1 MRILITG
8 VAGRV
13 GTELATRSLASGHAV
28 RGTVRPGGRVLTPA
42 LARDVEVVEV
52 SLADA
57 GSLARAVDGVDVVV
71 HLAARMVP
79 GDRPI
84 DELFDGNVLGTL
96 RLLEAAA
103 SARTPV
109 RRLVLA
115 STDNTY
121 GPARPRFTP
130 ITEDH
135 PQVPGDYYG
144 TSKLL
149 AEQLVQNLAELHGLE
164 YTIVRLGSVV
174 EPHEVLPLFR
184 LDWTQAFL
192 TAQHEAGRRGN
203 LWALFADRPD
213 LALAV
218 NEVAGAR
225 DDNPAVALA
234 GPAGEPW
241 AIHLTHVRDAA
252 DGLLLA
258 VERAEAAGEDFNM
271 VGPRT
276 TTFSEGAAVM
286 ARQFGLDTVTVEL
299 PVTLAFE
306 LSNQKAAQRLGYA
319 PSRDFAAIVR
329 AAVSGPD
336 LAGTRVS

>member
-13 GTELATRSLASGHAV
+13 GTELAARSLASGHSV
-28 RGTVRPGGRVLTPA
+28 RGTVRPGGRSLSPG
-42 LARDVEVVEV
+42 LARDVEVVEA
-52 SLADA
+52 SMADA
-57 GSLARAVDGVDVVV
+57 GALARAVDGMDVVM

-79 GDRPI
+79 GDQPI
-84 DELFDGNVLGTL
+84 DEFFDGNVQGAL

-103 SARTPV
+103 STRTPV
-109 RRLVLA
+109 RRFVLA

-149 AEQLVQNLAELHGLE
+149 AEQLVRNLASLHGLE
-164 YTIVRLGSVV
+164 HTIVRLGSVV

-184 LDWTQAFL
+184 LDWTRAFL
-192 TAQHEAGRRGN
+192 TAQHQAGRRGN
-203 LWALFADRPD
+203 LWSLFADRPD
-213 LALAV
+213 LTATVDEAV
-218 NEVAGAR
+218 GAR
-225 DDNPAVALA
+225 DDNPAVALT
-234 GPAGEPW
+234 GPAAQPW
-241 AIHLTHVRDAA
+241 AIHLTDVRDAA
-252 DGLLLA
+252 DGLVLA
-258 VERAEAAGEDFNM
+258 LERPEAAGEDFNV

-276 TTFSEGAAVM
+276 TTFAEGAAVM
-286 ARQFGLDTVTVEL
+286 AGQFDLDTVTAEL

-306 LSNQKAAQRLGYA
+306 LANDKAAQRLGYA
-319 PSRDFAAIVR
+319 PSRDFATIIR
-329 AAVSGPD
+329 SAVSGAD
-336 LAGTRVS
+336 LAGTRAG